1 MKREIP
7 RELKQVKLIQVVLPD
22 VLINPQRPV

>member
-7 RELKQVKLIQVVLPD
+7 RELKQVKLIRVVLPD